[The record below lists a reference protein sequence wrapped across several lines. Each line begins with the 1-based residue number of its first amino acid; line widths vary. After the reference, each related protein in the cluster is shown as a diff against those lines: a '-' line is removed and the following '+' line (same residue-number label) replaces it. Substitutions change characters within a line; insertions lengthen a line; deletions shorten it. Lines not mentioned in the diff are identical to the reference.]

1 MQNRKPGRPPKPTT
15 EAADLSRIKSSALPP
30 ELVHF
35 DQLPDSAF
43 VRLPVVIGLLGC
55 SASAVW
61 RNSKAGHIPRPRK
74 ISNNISGWNVGELRQ
89 ALANRPAV

>member
-1 MQNRKPGRPPKPTT
+1 MATQKTPTHTADSGRKSTT
-15 EAADLSRIKSSALPP
+15 PALPP

-35 DQLPDSAF
+35 DALPDSAF

-61 RNSKAGHIPRPRK
+61 RNSKAGNIPRPRK

-89 ALANRPAV
+89 ALANRPSV

>member
-1 MQNRKPGRPPKPTT
+1 MMEKRRVGRPAKINP
-15 EAADLSRIKSSALPP
+15 EAAEIGRPALPP

-61 RNSKAGHIPRPRK
+61 RNVKAKRIPAPRRLTD
-74 ISNNISGWNVGELRQ
+74 NVTGWNVGELRHH
-89 ALANRPAV
+89 LANRPSV

>member
-1 MQNRKPGRPPKPTT
+1 MATQKTPAHATDSSRNSTT
-15 EAADLSRIKSSALPP
+15 PDLPP